1 MAQLHVIVVTPER
14 KLLDEPARFVA
25 LPLYDGEK
33 GVLPLHAPMMGRL
46 GAGELRIEGPSGT
59 KRFYV
64 EEGFVDVFQNTV
76 SVLTPRAI
84 PAEQLDEAVVSEQLD
99 RIRREPARRPEQAD
113 ARRQAAARLR
123 TQLRII
129 RRTRQ

>member
-1 MAQLHVIVVTPER
+1 MAELHVIVVTPER

-33 GVLPLHAPMMGRL
+33 GVLPSHTPMMGRL
-46 GAGELRIEGPSGT
+46 GAGELRIDGPSGL

-64 EEGFVDVFQNTV
+64 EEGFVDVFENTV

-84 PAEQLDEAVVSEQLD
+84 PAEQLDEAVINEQLE
-99 RIRREPARRPEQAD
+99 RIRSQPARRVEEAD
-113 ARRQAAARLR
+113 ARRQAAARFR
-123 TQLRII
+123 TQLRIV
-129 RRTRQ
+129 RRARQ